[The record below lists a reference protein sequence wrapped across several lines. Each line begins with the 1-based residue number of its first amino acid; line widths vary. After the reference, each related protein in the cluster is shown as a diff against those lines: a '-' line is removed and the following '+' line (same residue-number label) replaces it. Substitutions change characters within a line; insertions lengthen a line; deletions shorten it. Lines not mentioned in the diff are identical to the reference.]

1 MKRILVIDDDTYICE
16 LLVNY
21 LQEKGNEVQ
30 GAFTGNK
37 ALKIIEKSVFD
48 VVLCDYRLPDSDGL
62 KLLKA
67 IKSKRPSTAVIIMT
81 AYADVKMAV
90 KLIKNGAF
98 DYVTKPI
105 QPEEILSLINE
116 ATSQEREPVT
126 ETAFKDEFVT
136 GKSESIAKVMKHVK
150 AVAPTELTVLIEGE
164 TGSGK
169 EYIAKAIHYAS
180 ARKDKPFIAVDCGA
194 IPKELANSELFGH
207 IKGAFTGAINDK
219 RGYFEQAK
227 GGTLF
232 LDEVGNLPYENQ
244 VKLLRALQERIIN
257 RVGDNKTIK
266 VDVRLIS
273 ASNDDLLNQVEENE
287 FREDL
292 YHRLNGFKIHLPS
305 LRNRKEDLMEF
316 ANFFIEKANKAFS
329 KNITDLEDDALKLF
343 MSYNWYGNIRELKNV
358 INRAVL
364 LSEKDVIT
372 ADVLPEEIR
381 FFRPDKNATNIN
393 TREEVTDLK
402 EATLITEREV
412 ISDALSKTNYNK
424 SKAAKL
430 LNIDRKTLYNKI
442 KQYNIE
448 LEKNSDYD
456 SK

>member
-16 LLVNY
+16 LLVNF

-30 GAFTGNK
+30 GAFSGNK
-37 ALKIIEKSVFD
+37 ALKIIEKNTFD
-48 VVLCDYRLPDSDGL
+48 LVLCDYRLPDSDGL

-67 IKSKRPSTAVIIMT
+67 IKGKRPSTAVIIMT

-105 QPEEILSLINE
+105 QPEEILSLINK
-116 ATSQEREPVT
+116 ATTLEREPIT
-126 ETAFKDEFVT
+126 EGTFKGEFVT
-136 GKSESIAKVMKHVK
+136 GKSESILKVMKHVK

-180 ARKDKPFIAVDCGA
+180 ERKDKPFIAVDCGA

-219 RGYFEQAK
+219 KGYFEQAK

-305 LRNRKEDLMEF
+305 LRERKEDLMEF
-316 ANFFIEKANKAFS
+316 ARFFTEKANKAFN
-329 KNITDLEDDALKLF
+329 KNVKGLEDDALKLF
-343 MSYNWYGNIRELKNV
+343 LSYNWYGNIRELKNV

-364 LSEKDVIT
+364 LTEKDLIT

-381 FFRPDKNATNIN
+381 YFRPDKTAAKANA
-393 TREEVTDLK
+393 REEVTDLK

-448 LEKNSDYD
+448 LEKS
-456 SK
+456 